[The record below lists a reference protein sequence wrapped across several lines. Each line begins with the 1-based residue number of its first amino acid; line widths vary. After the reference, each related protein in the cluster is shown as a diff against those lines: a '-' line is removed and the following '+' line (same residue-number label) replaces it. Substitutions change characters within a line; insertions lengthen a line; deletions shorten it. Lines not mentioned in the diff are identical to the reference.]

1 MEPAYSQEG
10 ALARMEAVSSSP
22 ARAWALLVR
31 FVHRK
36 PLGALGG
43 LVMCAFVVAAIAA
56 SLLAPYSPEEI
67 HRLQRFEPP
76 SAHFVLGTDHLGRDI
91 LSRIIFGAQISL
103 MVGVAAVAM
112 GTSLGTVLGL
122 ISGYAGGKVD
132 AVIQRAI
139 ETVMAFPLLVLALT
153 LVTALGPS
161 IWNVTIAISV
171 ILLPEAA
178 RVIRGQTLSI
188 KENQYVDAAKAVGCT
203 NTRIV
208 FRHILP
214 QCVASAIVLASVQF
228 GYAIVVEATLS
239 FLGVGTPPPA
249 ASWGAMLSGLS
260 RLYLEKA
267 PWIAIFPGLALSA
280 AVFGINLFG
289 DALRDVLDPRLRG
302 R

>member
-1 MEPAYSQEG
+1 MEPPYFQEG
-10 ALARMEAVSSSP
+10 ALARMEAVSPSP
-22 ARAWALLVR
+22 ARAWALLAR
-31 FVHRK
+31 FVRRK

-67 HRLQRFEPP
+67 HRQQRFEPP
-76 SAHFVLGTDHLGRDI
+76 GAQFVLGTDHLGRDI
-91 LSRIIFGAQISL
+91 LSRIIFGAQVSL
-103 MVGVAAVAM
+103 LVGATAVVT
-112 GTSLGTVLGL
+112 GTSLGTVLGVV
-122 ISGYAGGKVD
+122 SGYAGGKID
-132 AVIQRAI
+132 ALIQRAI

-161 IWNVTIAISV
+161 LWNVTIAISV

-178 RVIRGQTLSI
+178 RVIRGQALSV
-188 KENQYVDAAKAVGCT
+188 KENQYVEAARAVGCT

-214 QCVASAIVLASVQF
+214 QCVASAIVLASVQL

-239 FLGVGTPPPA
+239 FLGVGTPPPET
-249 ASWGAMLSGLS
+249 SWGAMLSGLS

-267 PWIAIFPGLALSA
+267 PWMAIFPGVALTA
-280 AVFGINLFG
+280 TVFGVNLFG

>member
-10 ALARMEAVSSSP
+10 ALARMEPVSASP
-22 ARAWALLVR
+22 ARAWALLLR
-31 FVHRK
+31 FVRRK
-36 PLGALGG
+36 PLGALGA
-43 LVMCAFVVAAIAA
+43 LAMCAFVVVAIAA
-56 SLLAPYSPEEI
+56 SLLAPYNPEEV
-67 HRLQRFEPP
+67 HRQNRFEPP
-76 SAHFVLGTDHLGRDI
+76 GTQYALGTDHLGRDI
-91 LSRIIFGAQISL
+91 LSRIFFGAQVSL
-103 MVGVAAVAM
+103 MVGAAAVAM

-139 ETVMAFPLLVLALT
+139 ETVMAFPLLVMALT

-161 IWNVTIAISV
+161 IWIVTIAISA

-178 RVIRGQTLSI
+178 RVIRGQTLSV
-188 KENQYVDAAKAVGCT
+188 KENQYVDAARAVGCT

-249 ASWGAMLSGLS
+249 ASWGAMLSGMS

-289 DALRDVLDPRLRG
+289 DALR
-302 R
+302 